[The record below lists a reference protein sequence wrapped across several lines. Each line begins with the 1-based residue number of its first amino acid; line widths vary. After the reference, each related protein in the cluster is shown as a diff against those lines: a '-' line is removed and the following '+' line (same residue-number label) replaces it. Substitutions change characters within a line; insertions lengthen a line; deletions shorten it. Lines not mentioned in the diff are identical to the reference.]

1 MDELILKCFQGE
13 ASVEEVEQ
21 VVAWMESAPE
31 NFSYY
36 ERMRDAWF
44 VGGQLREMDQADVEK
59 RYELLKKRI
68 HKTSTPSGQMKRL
81 FFMSQ
86 WMQIA
91 AAFVIAFLLGG
102 ALVYSLVFNYSA
114 NADSQY
120 EIEAPYG
127 AKIAMNLADG
137 TKVWLNAGSK
147 ITYSNSFNSR
157 NRRIQLVGEGYFKV
171 AKNSDMPF
179 VVEAGEVAV
188 KAVGTAFNVKAYPDE
203 NLLETTLVEG
213 KVDVSKGEEHILL
226 QPNQRITIEAPNT
239 LTSKMNYELLKNV
252 NTLVYTSWIGKRWIF
267 ERDSMGDFIKTLERR
282 YDVHIN
288 IQDERLNAYK
298 ITGSIEQQTLG
309 QLLKALQL
317 TIPLNYTINDD
328 EVNLTINE
336 KLKREYEEL
345 IMK

>member
-1 MDELILKCFQGE
+1 MDELILKCLLGE
-13 ASVEEVEQ
+13 ASTEELEQ

-31 NFSYY
+31 NFAQY
-36 ERMRDAWF
+36 EEIRDAWF
-44 VGGQLREMDQADVEK
+44 AGGQLREMSQADIEK
-59 RYELLKKRI
+59 RYELLKTRI
-68 HKTSTPSGQMKRL
+68 SSNSSTSAKTKKLL
-81 FFMSQ
+81 FIPQ
-86 WMQIA
+86 WMKIA
-91 AAFVIAFLLGG
+91 AVFVFAFLLGG
-102 ALVYSLVFNYSA
+102 TLAYELMFEYSA
-114 NADSQY
+114 QADSQY

-147 ITYSNSFNSR
+147 MTYDNSFNSS
-157 NRRIQLVGEGYFKV
+157 NRRIHLVGEGYFKV
-171 AKNSDMPF
+171 AKNTELPF

-203 NLLETTLVEG
+203 DLLEATLVEG
-213 KVDVSKGEEHILL
+213 IVDVSKGKDHIMLS
-226 QPNQRITIEAPNT
+226 PNQNITIQNPNA

-267 ERDSMGDFIKTLERR
+267 ERETMDDFIKTLERR

-288 IQDERLNAYK
+288 IQDQRLDTYK
-298 ITGSIEQQTLG
+298 ITGSIDQQTLG

-317 TIPLNYTINDD
+317 TIPLDYTINDD

-336 KLKREYEEL
+336 KLKRAYEEL
-345 IMK
+345 IKK